1 MRPATA
7 PMQVN
12 GANLWRKA
20 VLALCASLVGVALAY
35 TASPPG
41 TGIADPPS
49 VFGVH
54 RVTGW

>member
-1 MRPATA
+1 MRSATE
-7 PMQVN
+7 PVQVN
-12 GANLWRKA
+12 GTNVWRKA

-35 TASPPG
+35 IASPPG
-41 TGIADPPS
+41 TSITAPPS